1 MEPAQAEQKSAADH
15 AVPVKED
22 APVKRCTAR
31 FPARVLLVI
40 AALFSAGTMALWS
53 NSSGA
58 PVALTVRSD
67 EANKGVVCP
76 LQWLPVLLGT
86 NQLLPGPTPLPPS
99 PSPPSP
105 SPPPSPSRPP
115 PSPSPSLPLPLSPPP
130 YGCTASTALNYND
143 FAVMDD
149 GSCVQGGCMDSRFDA
164 FKPSATF
171 DDGSCPPVL
180 PGCMQPKASNHR
192 ALATLEDGSCLYQGC
207 IDSSAI
213 NHDPMATLPGEC
225 VGTVT
230 GCLDSSALNFYKG
243 ANTAR
248 GTCAY
253 GGCTDSARPNYDPTA
268 TIDDGLC
275 TLRHPGCTNSR
286 AVNYDRV
293 SNQEDGS
300 CRILG
305 CMATD
310 PSATINIP
318 CICTGA
324 CSFGLRRKLG
334 HISGGD
340 LCAEPTASNYWVGA
354 INYRFPLSYSE
365 CTYAKPGC
373 TDSRAS
379 NYRENA
385 DTDDGGCILPVYGCT
400 DATATNFDTIATILT
415 GCVYTK
421 KGCTDSASASYVPK
435 ANTDDGSCVYNNI
448 YGCGDADALNFDSAA
463 TVSVGCV
470 ARVEGCTF
478 SSAKNFAV
486 DANVAANDE
495 CIYSVKGCKAPE
507 ANNFDSLATTD
518 DGSCIVLSPPPQPP
532 PSPPLAPFADEPCTD
547 GTQEDRCKVTLKVKA
562 RASPIFL
569 TAPCMPTLALVGA
582 PTRTCTC
589 PSTST
594 CTCTCT
600 CACAFNMDSNM
611 DMCMDMCM
619 HMDMCQPCGSQTS
632 QECTPRRESM
642 CLTINKPFFTAL
654 ICGKCLDNVHHKAD
668 YSSCFEIGGSQME
681 PDKPCGRPPVE
692 PQRSAHSHELSAITS
707 THYRPRL
714 ATHAGT
720 SRSSPRSMA

>member
-448 YGCGDADALNFDSAA
+448 HGCGVADALNFDSAA

-594 CTCTCT
+594 CTCT
-600 CACAFNMDSNM
+600 
-611 DMCMDMCM
+611 
-619 HMDMCQPCGSQTS
+619 
-632 QECTPRRESM
+632 
-642 CLTINKPFFTAL
+642 
-654 ICGKCLDNVHHKAD
+654 
-668 YSSCFEIGGSQME
+668 
-681 PDKPCGRPPVE
+681 
-692 PQRSAHSHELSAITS
+692 
-707 THYRPRL
+707 
-714 ATHAGT
+714 
-720 SRSSPRSMA
+720 